1 MGKIFNYLKIKD
13 KTLRLVKRLLKQNKY
28 DTINAEVIKKI
39 QLNSYRRVLDTE
51 LDKLLSEP
59 HHFCD
64 VLLVSNATST
74 STPLRFINNTNGWD
88 RKSNTS
94 ISYEGNISK
103 SPSGNL
109 TNSII
114 QSRLYG
120 LGLIGDIS
128 IC

>member
-1 MGKIFNYLKIKD
+1 M
-13 KTLRLVKRLLKQNKY
+13 
-28 DTINAEVIKKI
+28 
-39 QLNSYRRVLDTE
+39 LDTE
-51 LDKLLSEP
+51 LVKLLSEP

-74 STPLRFINNTNGWD
+74 STLLRFINNTNGWD

-103 SPSGNL
+103 SPVGNL

-128 IC
+128 KAYLRILVSPLDSKLRLFLWYDKNLKMQIFLRKSMDFGDPS